1 MMEMISSHMMRVV
14 VFDQYEDQ
22 HFRTLKE
29 YILKGVHNIGLNN
42 RLKCYYVT
50 NAQCKMSFIYD
61 VIYLRD
67 YLLLTVSNY
76 FQVKFKIQMTFL
88 QKIALFGMIDVVIE

>member
-1 MMEMISSHMMRVV
+1 MMEMVLSHMMRVV

-22 HFRTLKE
+22 HFRTLKM

-42 RLKCYYVT
+42 RLKYHYVT
-50 NAQCKMSFIYD
+50 NVQCKMSFIYD

-67 YLLLTVSNY
+67 YLLLTVCDY
-76 FQVKFKIQMTFL
+76 FQVKFKIQMAFIQRIT
-88 QKIALFGMIDVVIE
+88 LFGMIDVIE

>member
-1 MMEMISSHMMRVV
+1 MHV
-14 VFDQYEDQ
+14 
-22 HFRTLKE
+22 
-29 YILKGVHNIGLNN
+29 LKGFHNAELNN
-42 RLKCYYVT
+42 RLKCHYVT

-76 FQVKFKIQMTFL
+76 FQVKFKIQMCFL
-88 QKIALFGMIDVVIE
+88 QRIALFGMIDVIIE

>member
-1 MMEMISSHMMRVV
+1 MHV
-14 VFDQYEDQ
+14 
-22 HFRTLKE
+22 
-29 YILKGVHNIGLNN
+29 LKGFHNAGLNN
-42 RLKCYYVT
+42 RLKCHYAT

-76 FQVKFKIQMTFL
+76 FQVKFKIQMCFL
-88 QKIALFGMIDVVIE
+88 QRIVLFEMIDVVIE